1 MWLDAL
7 EYEGHE
13 KNLALG
19 VWVLGSDP
27 LLMPSSC
34 ITLHKILPF
43 SEPLALI
50 CNWGV
55 DTPRCHETVQ
65 CD

>member
-19 VWVLGSDP
+19 VRMLDSDP
-27 LLMPSSC
+27 IVDAKQLNN
-34 ITLHKILPF
+34 
-43 SEPLALI
+43 LA
-50 CNWGV
+50 
-55 DTPRCHETVQ
+55 
-65 CD
+65 